1 MSVPDCCAVGH
12 IFGMAEPPTE
22 QTVGMSYKKICVEVL
37 ARFLAEGGVRPI
49 QIVWSDGRRYPV
61 VRICSVQRAPAR
73 VSAVLPLRYTCMIS
87 GREKELYYEPDRMR
101 WFVEIKE

>member
-1 MSVPDCCAVGH
+1 MCPTAVQSGTF
-12 IFGMAEPPTE
+12 FGMAEPPTE

-37 ARFLAEGGVRPI
+37 AQFLAEGGVRPI

-61 VRICSVQRAPAR
+61 ERICSVQHAPAR
-73 VSAVLPLRYTCMIS
+73 VSAVLPLRYACMIS

>member
-37 ARFLAEGGVRPI
+37 AQFLAEGGVQPI

-61 VRICSVQRAPAR
+61 ERICSVQRAPAR
-73 VSAVLPLRYTCMIS
+73 VSAVLPLRYICIIS
-87 GREKELYYEPDRMR
+87 GQEKALYYEPDRMR
-101 WFVEIKE
+101 WFLEIKE

>member
-1 MSVPDCCAVGH
+1 MQFHASPVCDNLGKEY
-12 IFGMAEPPTE
+12 ILQNMG
-22 QTVGMSYKKICVEVL
+22 YKKICVEVL

-61 VRICSVQRAPAR
+61 ERICSVQRAPAR
-73 VSAVLPLRYTCMIS
+73 VSAVLPLRYICIIS
-87 GREKELYYEPDRMR
+87 GQEKALYYEPDRMR